1 MLSCTA
7 SELFWMARYLERAES
22 YARVLDV
29 TWKLSMIPRHSQQSR
44 DLALPLNLSMTHELF
59 QGRHARFT
67 MSNLLNFFALD
78 GNNPCSIYSCVEMAW
93 NNAHA
98 VRGSLS
104 AEVWESI
111 NATRIELRT
120 LRQQGLGELGSDGF
134 FEWVKERVH
143 LFRGAVIGT
152 LLRNDALSFIGIGTL
167 IERAFATT
175 QLLLI
180 KDQQLTNDPDP
191 VREYYR
197 LDTLLNAVS
206 AREAYNSLYRQPV
219 SRETVMELLI
229 LRNDIPRSLRAS
241 IADLVGEL
249 EKIANDRSYQPL
261 RLAHQLNVDLRFSTR
276 DDLAQADLQT
286 TLNGLLARINALSD
300 SIRQTYLEAL

>member
-1 MLSCTA
+1 MLSRTA

-59 QGRHARFT
+59 QARHARFT

-111 NATRIELRT
+111 NATRIELRS

-191 VREYYR
+191 CGNTTDWIPCSMR
-197 LDTLLNAVS
+197 S
-206 AREAYNSLYRQPV
+206 APAKPTTASTA
-219 SRETVMELLI
+219 SRSVAK
-229 LRNDIPRSLRAS
+229 R
-241 IADLVGEL
+241 
-249 EKIANDRSYQPL
+249 
-261 RLAHQLNVDLRFSTR
+261 
-276 DDLAQADLQT
+276 
-286 TLNGLLARINALSD
+286 
-300 SIRQTYLEAL
+300 

>member
-1 MLSCTA
+1 MPPALSCEACASRGWASWGATA
-7 SELFWMARYLERAES
+7 
-22 YARVLDV
+22 
-29 TWKLSMIPRHSQQSR
+29 
-44 DLALPLNLSMTHELF
+44 
-59 QGRHARFT
+59 
-67 MSNLLNFFALD
+67 
-78 GNNPCSIYSCVEMAW
+78 
-93 NNAHA
+93 
-98 VRGSLS
+98 
-104 AEVWESI
+104 
-111 NATRIELRT
+111 
-120 LRQQGLGELGSDGF
+120 

>member
-1 MLSCTA
+1 MRTRCA
-7 SELFWMARYLERAES
+7 AVCR
-22 YARVLDV
+22 
-29 TWKLSMIPRHSQQSR
+29 PRC
-44 DLALPLNLSMTHELF
+44 
-59 QGRHARFT
+59 G
-67 MSNLLNFFALD
+67 
-78 GNNPCSIYSCVEMAW
+78 
-93 NNAHA
+93 
-98 VRGSLS
+98 
-104 AEVWESI
+104 ESI

-206 AREAYNSLYRQPV
+206 AREAYQ
-219 SRETVMELLI
+219 
-229 LRNDIPRSLRAS
+229 
-241 IADLVGEL
+241 
-249 EKIANDRSYQPL
+249 QPL
-261 RLAHQLNVDLRFSTR
+261 SPASQSRNGDGA
-276 DDLAQADLQT
+276 ADP
-286 TLNGLLARINALSD
+286 A
-300 SIRQTYLEAL
+300 

>member
-1 MLSCTA
+1 MLSRTA

-59 QGRHARFT
+59 QARHARFT

-111 NATRIELRT
+111 NAAPLSCEACA
-120 LRQQGLGELGSDGF
+120 S
-134 FEWVKERVH
+134 
-143 LFRGAVIGT
+143 RGWASWG
-152 LLRNDALSFIGIGTL
+152 AMAFLSG
-167 IERAFATT
+167 
-175 QLLLI
+175 
-180 KDQQLTNDPDP
+180 
-191 VREYYR
+191 
-197 LDTLLNAVS
+197 
-206 AREAYNSLYRQPV
+206 
-219 SRETVMELLI
+219 
-229 LRNDIPRSLRAS
+229 
-241 IADLVGEL
+241 
-249 EKIANDRSYQPL
+249 
-261 RLAHQLNVDLRFSTR
+261 
-276 DDLAQADLQT
+276 
-286 TLNGLLARINALSD
+286 
-300 SIRQTYLEAL
+300 

>member
-1 MLSCTA
+1 MEQC
-7 SELFWMARYLERAES
+7 ARG
-22 YARVLDV
+22 AR
-29 TWKLSMIPRHSQQSR
+29 QS
-44 DLALPLNLSMTHELF
+44 
-59 QGRHARFT
+59 
-67 MSNLLNFFALD
+67 
-78 GNNPCSIYSCVEMAW
+78 
-93 NNAHA
+93 
-98 VRGSLS
+98 S

-191 VREYYR
+191 VRDAIDWIPCSMR
-197 LDTLLNAVS
+197 S
-206 AREAYNSLYRQPV
+206 APAKP
-219 SRETVMELLI
+219 TT
-229 LRNDIPRSLRAS
+229 AS
-241 IADLVGEL
+241 IASQSVA
-249 EKIANDRSYQPL
+249 KR
-261 RLAHQLNVDLRFSTR
+261 
-276 DDLAQADLQT
+276 
-286 TLNGLLARINALSD
+286 
-300 SIRQTYLEAL
+300 

>member
-1 MLSCTA
+1 MLSRTA

-29 TWKLSMIPRHSQQSR
+29 TSEIINDPPPQPAVAGSGATAEFVDDPRVVSGAPCPLYHEQSAQ
-44 DLALPLNLSMTHELF
+44 L
-59 QGRHARFT
+59 
-67 MSNLLNFFALD
+67 FALD

-241 IADLVGEL
+241 IADWWASWRRLPTIVLISRCASPISSTLTCASAPVTTWRRRTCRPPLTGCWREL
-249 EKIANDRSYQPL
+249 
-261 RLAHQLNVDLRFSTR
+261 TR
-276 DDLAQADLQT
+276 CPTA
-286 TLNGLLARINALSD
+286 SD
-300 SIRQTYLEAL
+300 KPTSEAL

>member
-1 MLSCTA
+1 MLSRTA
-7 SELFWMARYLERAES
+7 SELFWMARYLERAEIRPGAGRDTEIIDDPPS
-22 YARVLDV
+22 QPAVAGSGAAAEFVDDPRVVSGAPCPLY
-29 TWKLSMIPRHSQQSR
+29 HEQSAQ
-44 DLALPLNLSMTHELF
+44 L
-59 QGRHARFT
+59 
-67 MSNLLNFFALD
+67 FALD

-111 NATRIELRT
+111 NATRIELRS

>member
-1 MLSCTA
+1 
-7 SELFWMARYLERAES
+7 
-22 YARVLDV
+22 
-29 TWKLSMIPRHSQQSR
+29 
-44 DLALPLNLSMTHELF
+44 
-59 QGRHARFT
+59 
-67 MSNLLNFFALD
+67 
-78 GNNPCSIYSCVEMAW
+78 MAW

-104 AEVWESI
+104 AEVSEDTMPPALNCEACASRGWASWG
-111 NATRIELRT
+111 AMA
-120 LRQQGLGELGSDGF
+120 S
-134 FEWVKERVH
+134 WVKRGVH

-180 KDQQLTNDPDP
+180 KDQQLTNDPD
-191 VREYYR
+191 RCGNTYR